1 MSLNKPAA
9 AGGDGESGW
18 SGTPRWYLWDGG
30 FFAIGRSE
38 GVVPS
43 HAHHAIQ
50 IVITVEGTV
59 GIRGKRGDWRM
70 GNGVVV
76 RPDVWTHITPRVPSA
91 RCSSSIPNRWKVPTV
106 LMVIASYYVLFAAMS
121 DSLQTVVLESVVMT
135 VFVIA
140 AVVGFKST
148 AWIVVAGLAGHG
160 VLDALHGNVVETASR
175 PATKQNNASPQS
187 IDPLFSASRPS
198 TVFESLLWTEL
209 RPCRRVNSARR
220 TVALAPTFLRCLSLS
235 RGSSASGSRCAGH
248 PSGACRCR

>member
-1 MSLNKPAA
+1 
-9 AGGDGESGW
+9 
-18 SGTPRWYLWDGG
+18 
-30 FFAIGRSE
+30 
-38 GVVPS
+38 
-43 HAHHAIQ
+43 
-50 IVITVEGTV
+50 
-59 GIRGKRGDWRM
+59 
-70 GNGVVV
+70 
-76 RPDVWTHITPRVPSA
+76 
-91 RCSSSIPNRWKVPTV
+91 
-106 LMVIASYYVLFAAMS
+106 
-121 DSLQTVVLESVVMT
+121 MT

-160 VLDALHGNVVETASR
+160 VLDALHGNVVEMASR

-248 PSGACRCR
+248 PSELADVDQLIVLRQFHRDQSIIEVVHHVRRVHAAVTGEERQVLHRRRSAQGQRQHERAPHGRSFPSVRRYFITLRGS